1 MLSDRVSLLKPSPT
15 LALTA
20 KVAELRRNGE
30 QIVSFAAGE
39 PDFGTPASV
48 CEAGIEAIRAGYT
61 RYTAGAGIPQ
71 LREAIAAKLL
81 TDNGVKVEPSEVVV
95 SAGAKQALFNAITA
109 LCNPGD
115 EVILIAPYWMTYRD
129 QVLLAGGK
137 PVAVQTSRAEGYI
150 PSADALKAAITSRTK
165 AIVVN
170 SPSNPT
176 GAVLP
181 RATLKEIAA
190 LALRNEIFVISD
202 EIYERLVYDGEKHVS
217 IASLGSE
224 IAGRTIT
231 INGMSKAYA
240 MTGWRIGYS
249 AAPRPV
255 AKAMSAIQDQVT
267 SNASSISQYAALVA
281 LALPKEA
288 LTAMTE
294 EFQCRRDLIL
304 QELAKIPGVTCPKPG
319 GAFYAFPDVS
329 AYLDGGD
336 DVALSQKL
344 LEGQK
349 VATVPG
355 SVFEGAGH
363 LRLTYALDRAQISE
377 GVRRISEG
385 LQSKT

>member
-1 MLSDRVSLLKPSPT
+1 MLSERVSLLKPSPT

-30 QIVSFAAGE
+30 EIVSFAAGE

-48 CEAGIEAIRAGYT
+48 CEAGIEAIRAGHT

-71 LREAIAAKLL
+71 LREAISAKLQK
-81 TDNGVKVEPSEVVV
+81 DNGVTVEPTQVVV

-137 PVAVQTSRAEGYI
+137 PVVVQTSRADGYI
-150 PSADALKAAITSRTK
+150 PSLDALRAATTSRTK
-165 AIVVN
+165 AIVIN
-170 SPSNPT
+170 SPSNPA

-181 RATLKEIAA
+181 RSTLKEIAA
-190 LALRNEIFVISD
+190 LALRNELFVISD
-202 EIYERLVYDGEKHVS
+202 EIYEQLVYDGEKHIS

-224 IAGRTIT
+224 IAHRTIT

-249 AAPRPV
+249 ASPLPI

-267 SNASSISQYAALVA
+267 SNASSISQYAALAA
-281 LALPKEA
+281 LAMPKEA
-288 LTAMTE
+288 LRAMTE

-304 QELAKIPGVTCPKPG
+304 QELAKIPGVSCAKPG

-336 DVALSQKL
+336 DVALSQRL

-355 SVFEGAGH
+355 SVFEGKGH

-377 GVRRISEG
+377 GVRRIAEG

>member
-1 MLSDRVSLLKPSPT
+1 MLSERVSLLKPSPT

-81 TDNGVKVEPSEVVV
+81 SENGVKVEPTQVVV

-137 PVAVQTSRAEGYI
+137 PVGVHTSRAEGYI
-150 PSADALKAAITSRTK
+150 PNADALKAAITSRTK

-181 RATLKEIAA
+181 RSTLKEIAA
-190 LALRNEIFVISD
+190 LALRNELFVISD

-224 IAGRTIT
+224 IADRTIT

-249 AAPRPV
+249 AASLPV

-267 SNASSISQYAALVA
+267 SNASSISQYAALAA

-304 QELAKIPGVTCPKPG
+304 QELAKIPGVSCPKPG

-329 AYLDGGD
+329 AYLDGDD

-355 SVFEGAGH
+355 SVFEGTGH
-363 LRLTYALDRAQISE
+363 LRLTYALDRAQICE

>member
-1 MLSDRVSLLKPSPT
+1 MLSERVSLLKPSPT

-30 QIVSFAAGE
+30 EIVSFAAGE

-48 CEAGIEAIRAGYT
+48 CEAGIEAIRAGHT

-71 LREAIAAKLL
+71 LREAISAKLQK
-81 TDNGVKVEPSEVVV
+81 DNGVTVEPTQVVV

-115 EVILIAPYWMTYRD
+115 DVILIAPYWMTYRD

-137 PVAVQTSRAEGYI
+137 PVVVQTSRADGYI
-150 PSADALKAAITSRTK
+150 PSLDALRAATTSRTK
-165 AIVVN
+165 AIVIN
-170 SPSNPT
+170 SPSNPA

-181 RATLKEIAA
+181 RSTLKEIAA
-190 LALRNEIFVISD
+190 LALRNELFVISD
-202 EIYERLVYDGEKHVS
+202 EIYEQLVYDGEKHIS

-224 IAGRTIT
+224 IAHRTIT

-249 AAPRPV
+249 ASPLPI

-267 SNASSISQYAALVA
+267 SNASSISQYAALAA
-281 LALPKEA
+281 LAMPKEA
-288 LTAMTE
+288 LRAMTE

-304 QELAKIPGVTCPKPG
+304 QELAKIPGVSCAKPG

-336 DVALSQKL
+336 DVALSQRL

-355 SVFEGAGH
+355 SVFEGKGH

-377 GVRRISEG
+377 GVRRIAEG